1 MMPAAPPPEAL
12 PVTMEC
18 VVAVAQ
24 RYQLPVELI
33 GGILAQE
40 RGRLGQSR
48 PNRDGS
54 HDMGPMQINSFW
66 LPMLRR
72 YGVEESHM
80 LHHGCWNL
88 AVGAWI
94 VRYEHARGHGGL
106 WQAVGRYHSHDPR
119 RAAGYAARVAEKA
132 RDIAEGRSSLD
143 NILRHANGG
152 PP

>member
-1 MMPAAPPPEAL
+1 MMPASPPPETQPL
-12 PVTMEC
+12 TMEC

-40 RGRLGQSR
+40 HGRLGQSR

-54 HDMGPMQINSFW
+54 RDLGPMQVNSFW
-66 LPMLRR
+66 LPMLHR
-72 YGVEESHM
+72 YGVEESHL
-80 LHHGCWNL
+80 LHHGCYNL

-94 VRYEHARGHGGL
+94 VRYEHAHGDL
-106 WQAVGRYHSHDPR
+106 WRAVGRYHSHDPQ
-119 RAAGYAARVAEKA
+119 RAAGYAARVEEKA

-143 NILRHANGG
+143 KILRYANGN
-152 PP
+152 PS